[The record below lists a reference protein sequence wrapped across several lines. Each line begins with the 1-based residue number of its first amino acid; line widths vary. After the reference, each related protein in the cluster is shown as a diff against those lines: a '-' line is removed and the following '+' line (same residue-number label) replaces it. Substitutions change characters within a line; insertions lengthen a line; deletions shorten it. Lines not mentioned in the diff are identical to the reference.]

1 MVYMQITGSIQINE
15 RDIQITSLQEMLKN
29 AEDRVTIVKNEN

>member
-1 MVYMQITGSIQINE
+1 MQINASIQINE

-29 AEDRVTIVKNEN
+29 AEDRVTIVKN